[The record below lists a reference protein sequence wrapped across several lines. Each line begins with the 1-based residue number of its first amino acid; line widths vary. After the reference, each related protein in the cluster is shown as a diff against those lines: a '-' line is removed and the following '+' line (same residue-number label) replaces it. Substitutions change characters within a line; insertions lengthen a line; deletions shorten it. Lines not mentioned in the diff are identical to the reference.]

1 MALLEGEDK
10 QAQLIFEHGL
20 SLARESGPV
29 WLSVLYLARM
39 AGVAAVRAQPIQA
52 ITLWEAAEALMSDRA
67 SYLDSGDRIYYEHTV
82 APACVGLSEGAI
94 KAARAEGR
102 AMSLEQAISYALNVI
117 RSEA

>member
-1 MALLEGEDK
+1 
-10 QAQLIFEHGL
+10 
-20 SLARESGPV
+20 
-29 WLSVLYLARM
+29 M